1 MASLQSIENRIDKL
15 TGDKSKW
22 HEQIR
27 VHGNVI
33 PVRVSILHPDGSRE
47 LKIDNSKCEYES
59 RASGNITSKQE
70 FEEMTFSEQ
79 REFIF
84 TPNQKYQR

>member
-47 LKIDNSKCEYES
+47 LKIDNSKCDYES
-59 RASGNITSKQE
+59 LSSGNICTKQE
-70 FEEMTFSEQ
+70 FENMTFSEQ

-84 TPNQKYQR
+84 TQQTKYRR